1 MTTEA
6 EKPGRQRYAWETS
19 ALVLSASGLVRE
31 ARRLPSTTS
40 KLCPTNVPFDPGT
53 DSEGKLMT
61 LRKGKVYDI
70 LLGEKEESGT

>member
-19 ALVLSASGLVRE
+19 SLVLSASGRV
-31 ARRLPSTTS
+31 PSTTS

-61 LRKGKVYDI
+61 LREGKVYDI
-70 LLGEKEESGT
+70 LLGEKEDSGT